1 MGGDK
6 AWLAESTKLLTI
18 EATCARID
26 PGMLEAASAH
36 TDGSAPRGSGGHLS
50 ELPEALRVAGLLVHM
65 PYVVPFGTRL
75 ELLRRWLVTQ
85 RDELASQTLAAA
97 AIAGWHNPITVRR
110 DALLTDAFSELR
122 GLGDGWRLPLR
133 VRFFSA
139 EGLEEAGIGE
149 GIAKEFL
156 VDVLREGFDPQ
167 TGLFATGTEGALYP
181 NPAAVLHRRDAAS
194 WFEFLGAV
202 LAKTLYE
209 GILVELPFAPF
220 FLNLLLGR
228 TNTVHDMPA
237 YDAQVARSLD
247 FLKSYDG
254 DVEDLCLTFAI
265 EQFSGDVVPQEQRRT
280 VQLVPGGAD
289 VRVTA
294 ANRAEYILRLAHYRL
309 NSQLRGAC
317 DAFLR
322 GFSQVVPREWIGMFS
337 PAELQLVLG
346 GSDAPL
352 SVSDWRAHTVYSGG
366 YHANSPVVQWFWQV
380 VEEFDRRQRAATL
393 KFVTS
398 CSRPPLMGFRW
409 LQPAFCIHKASA
421 EEARLPT
428 SATCM
433 NLLKLPPYESLETL
447 REKLTYA
454 IEAGAG
460 FELS

>member
-1 MGGDK
+1 M
-6 AWLAESTKLLTI
+6 
-18 EATCARID
+18 
-26 PGMLEAASAH
+26 
-36 TDGSAPRGSGGHLS
+36 
-50 ELPEALRVAGLLVHM
+50 
-65 PYVVPFGTRL
+65 
-75 ELLRRWLVTQ
+75 TQ
-85 RDELASQTLAAA
+85 RNELISQTLQAA
-97 AIAGWHNPITVRR
+97 AIAGWRNPITVRR
-110 DALLTDAFSELR
+110 DALLPDAFSELR
-122 GLGDGWRLPLR
+122 GLGEGWRLPLR

-167 TGLFATGTEGALYP
+167 FGLFAEGAEGALYP
-181 NPAAVLHRRDAAS
+181 NPAAVLRRRDAAS

-202 LAKTLYE
+202 LAKTVYE

-237 YDAQVARSLD
+237 YDAQVARSLA
-247 FLKSYDG
+247 FLKAYDG
-254 DVEDLCLTFAI
+254 DVEDLCLTFAV
-265 EQFSGDVVPQEQRRT
+265 EQFTGDAVPPDQRRA

-289 VRVTA
+289 VKVTA

-322 GFSQVVPREWIGMFS
+322 GFSQVVPREWVGMFS

-352 SVSDWRAHTVYSGG
+352 SVADWRAHAAYSGG
-366 YHANSPVVQWFWQV
+366 YHADSPVVNWFWQV
-380 VEEFDRRQRAATL
+380 IEEYDGPRRAATL

-433 NLLKLPPYESLETL
+433 NLLKLPPYESLQAL
-447 REKLTYA
+447 RDKLTYA